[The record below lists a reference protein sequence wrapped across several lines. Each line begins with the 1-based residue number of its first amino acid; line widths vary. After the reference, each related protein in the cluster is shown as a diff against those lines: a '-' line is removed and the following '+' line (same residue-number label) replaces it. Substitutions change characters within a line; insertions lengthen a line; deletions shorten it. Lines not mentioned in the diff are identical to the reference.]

1 MHIILTHEQ
10 ADFDAIASLLG
21 AHFLSP
27 GSIPVL
33 PRKLNRNVRAFLTL
47 YGAELPFVD
56 LRDLPSNPIDEITL
70 VDTQSMAT
78 IKGVHA
84 KTRVRVIDHHPL
96 REDIPTEW
104 SITLSATGANTTLIL
119 ELLQGY
125 EIELDAITATL
136 LLLGIYEDTGSLMYA
151 STTARDLQAAAYL
164 VERGANLSIMNDFLN
179 HPLSDEQKAVF
190 ELLQKSGF
198 TRARLTRQKNI
209 FIGIADVVKSEF
221 KLRI

>member
-1 MHIILTHEQ
+1 MMHIILTHEQ

-56 LRDLPSNPIDEITL
+56 LRDLPSTPIDEITL

-96 REDIPTEW
+96 REDIPTE
-104 SITLSATGANTTLIL
+104 
-119 ELLQGY
+119 
-125 EIELDAITATL
+125 
-136 LLLGIYEDTGSLMYA
+136 
-151 STTARDLQAAAYL
+151 
-164 VERGANLSIMNDFLN
+164 
-179 HPLSDEQKAVF
+179 
-190 ELLQKSGF
+190 
-198 TRARLTRQKNI
+198 
-209 FIGIADVVKSEF
+209 
-221 KLRI
+221 